1 MNHLNAT
8 VRWTVAADGW
18 TEANHNFAPAEQ
30 NANKSAGS
38 SDRNC
43 VNRDIQAVFFYV
55 PVTGIDLHWGDGDRD
70 RSTFSPV
77 GRKLRWPPVFAL
89 VAADVH
95 RTSAFGWVRSRSLHT
110 KKSTPVGVLFLVP
123 VTGIEPVRILLRG
136 ILSPLCLPVPPHRR
150 GGLTAMVSHFAST
163 VKGHSWSRFSANAG
177 RHSSMNQFSSGRS
190 ISFMACM
197 VCTAAE
203 LNSVLPAFCS
213 SIHLA

>member
-1 MNHLNAT
+1 MSSLLT
-8 VRWTVAADGW
+8 CGRPICCP
-18 TEANHNFAPAEQ
+18 FALAFSIP
-30 NANKSAGS
+30 
-38 SDRNC
+38 DRT
-43 VNRDIQAVFFYV
+43 RERIIGM
-55 PVTGIDLHWGDGDRD
+55 VTGIDLHFCLGAKIKVATSVCTGGSRCPPDICIWMG
-70 RSTFSPV
+70 SIPLPIKNKKEKAKAFSF
-77 GRKLRWPPVFAL
+77 L
-89 VAADVH
+89 
-95 RTSAFGWVRSRSLHT
+95 
-110 KKSTPVGVLFLVP
+110 LVP

-177 RHSSMNQFSSGRS
+177 RHSSMNQFSSGKS

-203 LNSVLPAFCS
+203 LNSALPAFCS